1 MYFRRLIDNELEE
14 WRLAGQR
21 KPLMLRGAR
30 QVGKSSAVRQLA
42 RHFEYFVEINFD
54 ERPSYQKLFESYTD

>member
-1 MYFRRLIDNELEE
+1 M
-14 WRLAGQR
+14 AGQR

-54 ERPSYQKLFESYTD
+54 EHPSYQKLFESYTD